1 METDDNGFN
10 QFMMA
15 LGVLRPR
22 SMDRDQLI
30 ALISVILFEY
40 ADMDDEEAVDELVA
54 EAILMAE
61 SSAAVLA
68 LNASVSARDGVH

>member
-1 METDDNGFN
+1 MVCDYDFN
-10 QFMMA
+10 RFMVA

-68 LNASVSARDGVH
+68 LNAAVSARDGVH